1 MKRTRWISLF
11 LMVALSLSLALPAFA
26 TEERASMQ
34 IENYEINVTV
44 SRGKINVEFSVDG
57 ISKMDKLGCES
68 IYIYKDTSSTPAGSR
83 LEDDFG
89 MSKTDASSHKNTIS
103 LPASAGVKYTVVVTI
118 FAENSDGRDTR
129 QETFSVTGK

>member
-1 MKRTRWISLF
+1 
-11 LMVALSLSLALPAFA
+11 
-26 TEERASMQ
+26 
-34 IENYEINVTV
+34 
-44 SRGKINVEFSVDG
+44 
-57 ISKMDKLGCES
+57 MDKVGCES

>member
-1 MKRTRWISLF
+1 
-11 LMVALSLSLALPAFA
+11 
-26 TEERASMQ
+26 MQ

>member
-1 MKRTRWISLF
+1 MKRTRWLSLF